1 MSRWREFGFPDLAG
15 TPIQTAL
22 EGLYLA
28 GLEKSDI
35 YNSYAEQEQSHGFY
49 QKVFHGITPVCNAV
63 LYVYNLIE
71 GFYTYHH
78 IFRLPDGR
86 ELTKKNTADFIGE
99 ELIDIPRIVYPGVYV
114 NLPWKDDLYKWAMQC
129 YRILN
134 QIYLVQGWETSIK
147 SFRQYHHGTGKSFSE
162 AASNG
167 EVVTDEYANWSFS
180 LWAFCSASNDGG
192 YTISREL
199 SVPVEFS
206 YQWYKPGDIYLVS
219 NASRSDP
226 DAPAQEENIE
236 NNNYQLECFDSFG
249 LQLPFKER
257 KVLTHIPLPDDV
269 RYEDTIKTG
278 FKEKFNPDIKK
289 ILPDVPPAGYGS
301 STVRCECDPRLEY
314 WYDFRNRFKF
324 YDPIDTGE

>member
-28 GLEKSDI
+28 VLERMDI
-35 YNSYAEQEQSHGFY
+35 QDEYYLQESHREFY

-63 LYVYNLIE
+63 LYVYNQME
-71 GFYTYHH
+71 GFYSHNSF
-78 IFRLPDGR
+78 FRLPDGR
-86 ELTKKNTADFIGE
+86 VPTKENTADFIGE
-99 ELIDIPRIVYPGVYV
+99 ELIDIPRFVYPGVYV
-114 NLPWKDDLYKWAMQC
+114 NLPWKEDLYKWAMQC

-134 QIYLVQGWETSIK
+134 LIYLVKGWGRSVK
-147 SFRQYHHGTGKSFSE
+147 SFYQYHHGTGKSFSE

-167 EVVTDEYANWSFS
+167 EVVTKEYANSDFS
-180 LWAFCSASNDGG
+180 LWAFCSAAGDGG
-192 YTISREL
+192 YTISRVL
-199 SVPVEFS
+199 SVPVEFL
-206 YQWYKPGDIYLVS
+206 YQWYKPGDIYIVS
-219 NASRSDP
+219 NASRIDP
-226 DAPAQEENIE
+226 DAPEQEETIK
-236 NNNYQLECFDSFG
+236 NNNYQLERYDSFD

-269 RYEDTIKTG
+269 RYDDTIKTG

-301 STVRCECDPRLEY
+301 STVRCECDPNLEY
-314 WYDFRNRFKF
+314 WYDFRNHFNF
-324 YDPIDTGE
+324 YDPI